1 MNNSKLVDIFKDRNI
16 VIPIYLLKNYK
27 NFKLEL
33 NEFILLMYFYNL
45 GDSYIF
51 NPNKFCEELNID
63 LMELM
68 SLVDSLTDKGFI
80 KVEVK
85 KNDKGIMEEVI
96 LLDGFYS
103 KISLIM
109 REDINKKQE
118 DSINNSNIYE
128 TIEKEFGRTLSPI
141 EAEIISAW
149 LDNNT
154 SEELIKEALKEAIF
168 NGVSS
173 LRYIDKILY
182 EWGKNDIKTV
192 EDVENNRKKKNDNKE
207 NNDNSIDLDTL
218 EWSWFDED
226 E

>member
-109 REDINKKQE
+109 REDINKKRE

-182 EWGKNDIKTV
+182 EWGKKGIKTV
-192 EDVENNRKKKNDNKE
+192 KDVENNRKKKNDNKE